1 MSATQKQKIAIEVE
15 SGASASELAE
25 RYDVS
30 TTIYNVRNSF
40 RAKGALAFMDVK
52 ESIEVSRIDPCDLP
66 DDIETL
72 KKRRAELEL
81 DNVILEQ
88 TIEILKRPKRR
99 PIGSDECR
107 ENDGNRRA

>member
-1 MSATQKQKIAIEVE
+1 
-15 SGASASELAE
+15 
-25 RYDVS
+25 
-30 TTIYNVRNSF
+30 
-40 RAKGALAFMDVK
+40 MDAK

-88 TIEILKRPKRR
+88 TIEILKKTKASTYQ
-99 PIGSDECR
+99 I
-107 ENDGNRRA
+107 